1 MSIQL
6 ETMSDIIQYKL
17 IIENR
22 KYDEYSIVDVKTMSN
37 LNNNPH
43 NVNPLKEKLFNHDI
57 FTLNGTRCKLLHSTI
72 KSATYIPG
80 VLVLKNDRRFGK
92 YKKKF
97 LYKCIPDDKRLPIFL
112 IPYTIKSMFSKHI
125 VNKYVIFKYKNWDN
139 KHPYGELVNVLGNV
153 SSLDT
158 FYEYQLYCKSLYAS
172 IQKFTKETMKQL
184 KTHSEDY
191 FIEMIKKKYKLED
204 RMGRDIITIDPG
216 TSKDFDDAFGLVEMD
231 KEFVISIY
239 ITNVSMWLDVLNV
252 WHSFTER
259 VSTIYLPD
267 RKRPMIPTILSD
279 TLCSLKEH
287 DVKFAFTL
295 DLHIDKDTFTLS
307 RHTFSNTII
316 KIRKNHTY
324 DTSEQEK
331 DPLYLKIKSVLTTL
345 NKNKEYKY
353 IDNIQSS
360 HDLIAYLMI
369 WMNYTSAKELVKN
382 NCGLF
387 RSSKMNDTFQ
397 PPEYIDVNIQKFLKI
412 WNSYGGKYCK
422 YPDLERHDM
431 LELDAYVHITSPIRR
446 LVDLLNMML
455 LQEKLGLIEWGEH
468 ATMFYNYWTTDQS
481 IEYINTTMRSI
492 RRVQNDCQLLNICS
506 TNKELLEKEYKGFI
520 FDKIK
525 RNDGLYQY
533 MVYLKELNMTNRI
546 TTRHDFDNYS
556 FQQFKIYI
564 FHDQER
570 LKHKVRLEI
579 QNELE

>member
-1 MSIQL
+1 MK
-6 ETMSDIIQYKL
+6 QYK
-17 IIENR
+17 ISIENR
-22 KYDEYSIVDVKTMSN
+22 NYDNYVFIDVKTMQNVNN
-37 LNNNPH
+37 L
-43 NVNPLKEKLFNHDI
+43 NVNPLKEKLLNYDI
-57 FTLNGTRCKLLHSTI
+57 ITYENDKCKLLHSTV
-72 KSATYIPG
+72 KSSTYIPG
-80 VLVLKNDRRFGK
+80 VLVLKNNRKFGK
-92 YKKKF
+92 YKQKF

-112 IPYTIKSMFSKHI
+112 IPYHMKNGFNKNY
-125 VNKYVIFKYKNWDN
+125 VNKYVIFKFKNWDN

-184 KTHSEDY
+184 KTHSQDH
-191 FIEMIKKKYKLED
+191 FIELIKEKYNLEN
-204 RMGRDIITIDPG
+204 RIGRDIISIDPK
-216 TSKDFDDAFGLVEMD
+216 TSKDFDDAFGMIEN
-231 KEFVISIY
+231 KYQYVISIY

-252 WHSFTER
+252 WSSFTER

-267 RKRPMIPTILSD
+267 RKRPMLPTILSD
-279 TLCSLKEH
+279 TLCSLKEN

-295 DLHIDKDTFTLS
+295 DLYINKETYTLDNYTFK
-307 RHTFSNTII
+307 NTII
-316 KIRKNHTY
+316 NIRKNYVY
-324 DTSEQEK
+324 DTDIQENDK
-331 DPLYLKIKSVLTTL
+331 LYLKMKDVLISL
-345 NKNKEYKY
+345 NNKKEYKY
-353 IDNIQSS
+353 IDSIQTS

-382 NCGLF
+382 KCGLY

-397 PPEYIDVNIQKFLKI
+397 PPSNIDDSIQKFLKI

-422 YPDLERHDM
+422 YIDLERHDM

-446 LVDLLNMML
+446 LVDLLTMMK
-455 LQEKLGLIEWGEH
+455 LQESLKLVEWGEE
-468 ATMFYNYWTTDQS
+468 ATSFYNYWTSDTS

-492 RRVQNDCQLLNICS
+492 RRVQNDCLLLNICS
-506 TNKELLEKEYKGFI
+506 TNKKILETIYDGFI

-546 TTRHDFDNYS
+546 TTRHDLNNYS

-570 LKHKVRLEI
+570 LKHKVRLEF
-579 QNELE
+579 QHK

>member
-1 MSIQL
+1 MS
-6 ETMSDIIQYKL
+6 TNIQYKL

-22 KYDEYSIVDVKTMSN
+22 KYDSYDLVDIKTMKSVEKAKN
-37 LNNNPH
+37 TI
-43 NVNPLKEKLFNHDI
+43 NPLTEKLFNHDI
-57 FTLNGTRCKLLHSTI
+57 FTVDNGRCNLLHSTI
-72 KSATYIPG
+72 KAATYIPG

-92 YKKKF
+92 YKTKF

-112 IPYTIKSMFSKHI
+112 IPYNIKQTFNKHL

-139 KHPYGELVNVLGNV
+139 KHPYGDLVNVLGNV

-172 IQKFTKETMKQL
+172 IQKFTKHTMKQL
-184 KTHSEDY
+184 KKHSEQY
-191 FIEMIKKKYKLED
+191 FIEQIKKKYKLEN
-204 RMGRDIITIDPG
+204 RIGRDITTIDPN
-216 TSKDFDDAFGLVEMD
+216 TSKDFDDAFGIVED
-231 KEFVISIY
+231 DNEYVISIY

-252 WHSFTER
+252 WGSFTER

-267 RKRPMIPTILSD
+267 RKRPMLPTILSD
-279 TLCSLKEH
+279 TLCSLKEN
-287 DVKFAFTL
+287 DIKFAFTL
-295 DLHIDKDTFTLS
+295 DLHIDKKTFTLNNYK
-307 RHTFSNTII
+307 FSNTII
-316 KIRKNHTY
+316 KIRKNYVY
-324 DTSEQEK
+324 DTEEQEN
-331 DPLYLKIKSVLTTL
+331 DELYLKLKNVLITL
-345 NKNKEYKY
+345 NKKKEYKY
-353 IDNIQSS
+353 IDTIQTS

-387 RSSKMNDTFQ
+387 RSSKMNDTFK
-397 PPEYIDVNIQKFLKI
+397 PPEYIDISIQKFLKI

-422 YPDLERHDM
+422 YKDLERHDM

-446 LVDLLNMML
+446 LVDLLTMML
-455 LQEKLGLIEWGEH
+455 LQERLELIEWGDQ
-468 ATMFYNYWTTDQS
+468 AKKFYDYWTTDKS

-506 TNKELLEKEYKGFI
+506 SNKELLEKEYNGFI

-525 RNDGLYQY
+525 RNDGLFQY

-546 TTRHDFDNYS
+546 TTRHDFNNYS
-556 FQQFKIYI
+556 YQQFKIYI

-579 QNELE
+579 QKGL

>member
-1 MSIQL
+1 MSS
-6 ETMSDIIQYKL
+6 MVQYKL

-22 KYDEYSIVDVKTMSN
+22 KYDEYELVDVKTMTN
-37 LNNNPH
+37 VDKELN

-57 FTLNGTRCKLLHSTI
+57 FTMDGDKCNLLHSTI
-72 KSATYIPG
+72 KAATYIPG
-80 VLVLKNDRRFGK
+80 VLVLKNNRRFGK
-92 YKKKF
+92 YKNKF

-112 IPYTIKSMFSKHI
+112 IPYAIKQGFSKHL
-125 VNKYVIFKYKNWDN
+125 VNKYVIFKYKHWDS

-184 KTHSEDY
+184 KLHSEGY
-191 FIEMIKKKYKLED
+191 FMDLIKEKYNLED
-204 RMGRDIITIDPG
+204 RIGRDIITIDPN
-216 TSKDFDDAFGLVEMD
+216 TSKDFDDAFGLIETD
-231 KEFVISIY
+231 SEYVISTY

-252 WHSFTER
+252 WNSFTER

-267 RKRPMIPTILSD
+267 RKRPMLPTILSD
-279 TLCSLKEH
+279 TLCSLKEN

-295 DLHIDKDTFTLS
+295 DLHIDKETYSLVDYK
-307 RHTFSNTII
+307 FSNTMI
-316 KIRKNHTY
+316 KIRKNFVY
-324 DTSEQEK
+324 DTEEQET
-331 DPLYLKIKSVLTTL
+331 DPLYLQIKSVLTTL
-345 NKNKEYKY
+345 NKKKEYKY
-353 IDNIQSS
+353 IDTIQTS

-382 NCGLF
+382 KCGLF
-387 RSSKMNDTFQ
+387 RSSKMNDTFR
-397 PPEYIDVNIQKFLKI
+397 PPDNIDVNIQKFLKI
-412 WNSYGGKYCK
+412 WNSYGGKYCN
-422 YPDLERHDM
+422 YNDLERHDM

-446 LVDLLNMML
+446 LVDLLTMML
-455 LQEKLGLIEWGEH
+455 LQEKLGLITWGEQ
-468 ATMFYNYWTTDQS
+468 ATTFYNYWTTDES

-506 TNKELLEKEYKGFI
+506 TNKELLEKEYNGFI

-533 MVYLKELNMTNRI
+533 MVYLKDLNMTNRI
-546 TTRHDFDNYS
+546 TTRHDFENYS

-579 QNELE
+579 QQDL

>member
-1 MSIQL
+1 MSSL
-6 ETMSDIIQYKL
+6 VQYKL

-22 KYDEYSIVDVKTMSN
+22 KYDEYELVDVKTMTN
-37 LNNNPH
+37 VDKELN

-57 FTLNGTRCKLLHSTI
+57 FTMDGDKCNLLHSTI

-80 VLVLKNDRRFGK
+80 VLVLKNNRRFGK
-92 YKKKF
+92 YKNKF

-112 IPYTIKSMFSKHI
+112 IPYAIKQGFSKHL
-125 VNKYVIFKYKNWDN
+125 VNKYVIFKYKHWDS

-184 KTHSEDY
+184 KLHSEGY
-191 FIEMIKKKYKLED
+191 FMDLIKEKYNLED
-204 RMGRDIITIDPG
+204 RIGRDIITIDPN
-216 TSKDFDDAFGLVEMD
+216 TSKDFDDAFGLIETNS
-231 KEFVISIY
+231 EYVISIY

-252 WHSFTER
+252 WSSFTER

-267 RKRPMIPTILSD
+267 RKRPMLPTILSD

-287 DVKFAFTL
+287 DIKFAFTL
-295 DLHIDKDTFTLS
+295 DLHIDKETFTLVDYK
-307 RHTFSNTII
+307 FSNTMI
-316 KIRKNHTY
+316 KIRKNYVY
-324 DTSEQEK
+324 DTEEQET
-331 DPLYLKIKSVLTTL
+331 DPLYLQIKSVLTTL
-345 NKNKEYKY
+345 NKKKEYKY
-353 IDNIQSS
+353 IDIIQTS

-382 NCGLF
+382 KCGLF
-387 RSSKMNDTFQ
+387 RSSKMNDTFR
-397 PPEYIDVNIQKFLKI
+397 PPDNIDINIQKFLKI
-412 WNSYGGKYCK
+412 WNSYGGKYCN
-422 YPDLERHDM
+422 YNDLERHDM

-446 LVDLLNMML
+446 LVDLLTMML
-455 LQEKLGLIEWGEH
+455 LQEKLGLITWGEQ
-468 ATMFYNYWTTDQS
+468 ATIFYNYWTTDQS

-506 TNKELLEKEYKGFI
+506 TNKELLEKEYNGFI

-533 MVYLKELNMTNRI
+533 MVYLKDLNMTNRI
-546 TTRHDFDNYS
+546 TTRHDFENYS

-579 QNELE
+579 QKDLQ

>member
-1 MSIQL
+1 MSSL
-6 ETMSDIIQYKL
+6 VQYKL

-22 KYDEYSIVDVKTMSN
+22 KYDEYELVDVKTMTN
-37 LNNNPH
+37 VDKELN

-57 FTLNGTRCKLLHSTI
+57 FTMDGDKCNLLHSTI

-80 VLVLKNDRRFGK
+80 VLVLKNNRRFGK
-92 YKKKF
+92 YKNKF

-112 IPYTIKSMFSKHI
+112 IPYAIKQGFSKHL
-125 VNKYVIFKYKNWDN
+125 VNKYVIFKYKHWDS
-139 KHPYGELVNVLGNV
+139 KHPYGELVNILGNV

-184 KTHSEDY
+184 KLHSEGY
-191 FIEMIKKKYKLED
+191 FMDLIKEKYNLED
-204 RMGRDIITIDPG
+204 RIGRDIITIDPN
-216 TSKDFDDAFGLVEMD
+216 TSKDFDDAFGLIETNS
-231 KEFVISIY
+231 EYVISIY

-252 WHSFTER
+252 WSSFTER

-267 RKRPMIPTILSD
+267 RKRPMLPTILSD

-287 DVKFAFTL
+287 DIKFAFTL
-295 DLHIDKDTFTLS
+295 DLHIDKETFTLVDYK
-307 RHTFSNTII
+307 FSNTMI
-316 KIRKNHTY
+316 KIRKNYVY
-324 DTSEQEK
+324 DTEEQET
-331 DPLYLKIKSVLTTL
+331 DPLYLQIKSVLTTL
-345 NKNKEYKY
+345 NKKKEYKY
-353 IDNIQSS
+353 IDIIQTS

-382 NCGLF
+382 KCGLF
-387 RSSKMNDTFQ
+387 RSSKMNDTFR
-397 PPEYIDVNIQKFLKI
+397 PPDNIDINIQKFLKI
-412 WNSYGGKYCK
+412 WNSYGGKYCN
-422 YPDLERHDM
+422 YNDLERHDM

-446 LVDLLNMML
+446 LVDLLTMML
-455 LQEKLGLIEWGEH
+455 LQEKLGLITWGEQ
-468 ATMFYNYWTTDQS
+468 ATIFYNYWTTDQS

-506 TNKELLEKEYKGFI
+506 TNKELLEKEYNGFI

-533 MVYLKELNMTNRI
+533 MVYLKDLNMTNRI
-546 TTRHDFDNYS
+546 TTRHDFENYS

-579 QNELE
+579 QKDLQ

>member
-1 MSIQL
+1 MSS
-6 ETMSDIIQYKL
+6 MVQYKL

-22 KYDEYSIVDVKTMSN
+22 KYDEYELVDVKTMTN
-37 LNNNPH
+37 VDKELN

-57 FTLNGTRCKLLHSTI
+57 FTMDGDKCNLLHSTI

-80 VLVLKNDRRFGK
+80 VLVLKNNRRFGK
-92 YKKKF
+92 YKNKF

-112 IPYTIKSMFSKHI
+112 IPYAIKQGFSKHL
-125 VNKYVIFKYKNWDN
+125 VNKYVIFKYKHWDS

-184 KTHSEDY
+184 KLHSEGY
-191 FIEMIKKKYKLED
+191 FMDLIKEKYNLED
-204 RMGRDIITIDPG
+204 RIGRDIITIDPN
-216 TSKDFDDAFGLVEMD
+216 TSKDFDDAFGLIETNS
-231 KEFVISIY
+231 EYVISIY

-252 WHSFTER
+252 WSSFTER

-267 RKRPMIPTILSD
+267 RKRPMLPTILSD

-287 DVKFAFTL
+287 DTKFAFTL
-295 DLHIDKDTFTLS
+295 DLHIDKETFTLVDYK
-307 RHTFSNTII
+307 FSNTII
-316 KIRKNHTY
+316 KIRKNYVY
-324 DTSEQEK
+324 DTEEQET

-345 NKNKEYKY
+345 NKKKEYKY
-353 IDNIQSS
+353 IDIIQTS

-382 NCGLF
+382 KCGLF
-387 RSSKMNDTFQ
+387 RSSKMNDTFR
-397 PPEYIDVNIQKFLKI
+397 PPDNIDINIQKFLKI
-412 WNSYGGKYCK
+412 WNSYGGKYCN
-422 YPDLERHDM
+422 YNDLERHDM

-446 LVDLLNMML
+446 LVDLLTMML
-455 LQEKLGLIEWGEH
+455 LQEKLGLITWGEE
-468 ATMFYNYWTTDQS
+468 ATRFYNYWTTDQS

-506 TNKELLEKEYKGFI
+506 TNKEMLEKEYNGFI

-533 MVYLKELNMTNRI
+533 MVYLKDLNMTNRI
-546 TTRHDFDNYS
+546 TTRHDFENYS

-579 QNELE
+579 QKDLQ